1 MRDSNTLKISLNPEE
16 SRHGL
21 VKMTYSGDN
30 CWCPWGAHKQ
40 TKNINDLLR
49 ILGINGYFSIENI
62 KYKNPCF
69 FFEMITFW
77 AVYFGAQQKSDNI
90 FLTLLLAIQF
100 FGPSCVW
107 KSFLMP
113 WLKWEVHESGFRR
126 LGDEKLER
134 RERNALFPDPVVE
147 ESEGSCPRAQGGEN
161 SNGGGGSAQWAV
173 QSAVQWKSPR
183 NPPNVSPLAQTWIT
197 RQVDKHKYKIHW

>member
-62 KYKNPCF
+62 KYKNPFDNLLGPCF
-69 FFEMITFW
+69 FRDDHILGCLFW
-77 AVYFGAQQKSDNI
+77 SSAKIWQYLSDPFIGHTILWPLLCLEVLPYAMAQMRGTWKWFQAPWGCKIGKARKECS
-90 FLTLLLAIQF
+90 FS
-100 FGPSCVW
+100 GPCCW
-107 KSFLMP
+107 
-113 WLKWEVHESGFRR
+113 
-126 LGDEKLER
+126 
-134 RERNALFPDPVVE
+134 
-147 ESEGSCPRAQGGEN
+147 GE
-161 SNGGGGSAQWAV
+161 WRIL
-173 QSAVQWKSPR
+173 SPR
-183 NPPNVSPLAQTWIT
+183 PGRRKLQRWSGQCRVQCSGSLRATRPMSHHSP
-197 RQVDKHKYKIHW
+197 KPE